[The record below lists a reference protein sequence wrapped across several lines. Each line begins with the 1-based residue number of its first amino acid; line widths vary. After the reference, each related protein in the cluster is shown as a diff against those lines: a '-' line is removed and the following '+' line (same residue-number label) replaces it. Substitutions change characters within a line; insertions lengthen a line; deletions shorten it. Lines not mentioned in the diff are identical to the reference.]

1 MFKLFMSKF
10 LRLCFSNL
18 HLSRIRRKNS
28 LLFKYDFNRIL
39 RENVSSRR
47 QFLYKVKTSCLK
59 RLINRHQL
67 LIIRPL
73 RTREIEKIT

>member
-59 RLINRHQL
+59 RLINRQQL